1 MICKRRS
8 IRYSVAV
15 TLGVFGCAG
24 LIPAN
29 VSLAQDIPTATHSTR
44 MALGTTLS
52 LPSDV
57 GIGKGGRIYVVDGG
71 NHQLAV
77 FDALGVRVGTI
88 GEQGSEAGQFESP
101 VGLGISREGEVH
113 VADKGN
119 QRLQV
124 FSANGRFLREI
135 ALEENGE
142 KVDPVDVDVDV
153 DVAVS
158 ADGKEL
164 YVSANNSHRILVF
177 SSEGNLLRAWGGEGE
192 EPGMFRYPAT
202 IGLDPDGNILIVDVL
217 NQRVQKFDSDGYL
230 LLSFGELGGRPG
242 TFFRPKGIAVD
253 SVGRSYVSDSYLG
266 AIQVFDVF
274 GEFLY
279 VLGAGGKTTV
289 FKTPVGLAADGSRLF
304 VVQMLAG
311 NVLALDIEPPVG
323 PQP

>member
-1 MICKRRS
+1 MTCKRRS
-8 IRYSVAV
+8 SKRVFAMA
-15 TLGVFGCAG
+15 LGVFGCAG

-29 VSLAQDIPTATHSTR
+29 VSLAQGIPVATHNTGI
-44 MALGTTLS
+44 ALDTSLS

-57 GIGKGGRIYVVDGG
+57 GVGKEGRIYVVDGG

-77 FDALGVRVGTI
+77 FDAFGVRIGTL

-101 VGLGISREGEVH
+101 VGLGLSRKGEVY

-119 QRLQV
+119 QRLQM
-124 FSANGRFLREI
+124 FSADGRFLQEI

-142 KVDPVDVDVDV
+142 KVDPV

-177 SSEGNLLRAWGGEGE
+177 SSEGDLLRGWGGEGE

-202 IGLDPDGNILIVDVL
+202 IGLDPDGNVLVVDVL
-217 NQRVQKFDSDGYL
+217 NQRVQKFDSDGQW
-230 LLSFGELGGRPG
+230 LLSFGELGGKPG

-253 SVGRSYVSDSYLG
+253 SVGRIYVSDSYLG

-289 FKTPVGLAADGSRLF
+289 FETPVGLAADGSRLL

-311 NVLALDIEPPVG
+311 NVLALDIEPPMG

>member
-8 IRYSVAV
+8 IKSAVVV

-24 LIPAN
+24 LAPVN
-29 VSLAQDIPTATHSTR
+29 VALAQGIPTATHSTR
-44 MALGTTLS
+44 MTLGTSLS

-57 GIGKGGRIYVVDGG
+57 GVGKEGRIYVVDGG
-71 NHQLAV
+71 NHQVAV
-77 FDALGVRVGTI
+77 FDAFGVRIGTL
-88 GEQGSEAGQFESP
+88 GEHGSEAGQFESP
-101 VGLGISREGEVH
+101 VGLGISREGEVY

-124 FSANGRFLREI
+124 FSPGGRFLREI

-142 KVDPVDVDVDV
+142 KVDPV

-177 SSEGNLLRAWGGEGE
+177 SSAGNFLRAWGGEGE

-202 IGLDPDGNILIVDVL
+202 IGMDPDGNILIVDVL
-217 NQRVQKFDSDGYL
+217 NQRVQKFDSEGHL
-230 LLSFGELGGRPG
+230 LLSFGELGGKPG

-266 AIQVFDVF
+266 AIQVFDDF

-289 FKTPVGLAADGSRLF
+289 FKTPVGLAANGSRLL

-311 NVLALDIEPPVG
+311 NVLVLDIETPVG
-323 PQP
+323 SQP

>member
-1 MICKRRS
+1 MICKQRS
-8 IRYSVAV
+8 NRQAFAVA
-15 TLGVFGCAG
+15 LGVFGCAG
-24 LIPAN
+24 LIPAD
-29 VSLAQDIPTATHSTR
+29 VALAQDIPTATHNTR
-44 MALGTTLS
+44 MTLGTSLS

-57 GIGKGGRIYVVDGG
+57 GVGKDGKIYIVDGG

-77 FDALGVRVGTI
+77 FDAFGARIGTL
-88 GEQGSEAGQFESP
+88 GEQGSEEAQFESP
-101 VGLGISREGEVH
+101 VGLGISRKGEVY

-119 QRLQV
+119 HRLQM
-124 FSANGRFLREI
+124 FSADGRYLQEI
-135 ALEENGE
+135 ALEENGK
-142 KVDPVDVDVDV
+142 KVSPV

-177 SSEGNLLRAWGGEGE
+177 SSDGDLLRGWGGEGE

-202 IGLDPDGNILIVDVL
+202 IGLDPDGNVLVVDVL
-217 NQRVQKFDSDGYL
+217 NQRVQKFDSEGQL
-230 LLSFGELGGRPG
+230 LLSFGELGGKPG

-266 AIQVFDVF
+266 AIQVFNDS

-279 VLGAGGKTTV
+279 VLGAGGQTTV
-289 FKTPVGLAADGSRLF
+289 FSTPVGLAADGPRLL

-311 NVLALDIEPPVG
+311 NVLALDIEPPMG

>member
-8 IRYSVAV
+8 NKHAFAV
-15 TLGVFGCAG
+15 MVCLFGCAG
-24 LIPAN
+24 LIPAD
-29 VSLAQDIPTATHSTR
+29 VSLAQDIPTATHSSR
-44 MALGTTLS
+44 MTLGTSLS

-57 GIGKGGRIYVVDGG
+57 GVGKEGKIYVVDGG

-77 FDALGVRVGTI
+77 FDAFGVRIGTVGKR
-88 GEQGSEAGQFESP
+88 GSKDGQFESP
-101 VGLGISREGEVH
+101 VGLGISRKGEVYL
-113 VADKGN
+113 ADKGN
-119 QRLQV
+119 QCLQM
-124 FSANGRFLREI
+124 FSADGRFLREI

-142 KVDPVDVDVDV
+142 KVDPI

-158 ADGKEL
+158 TDGNEL

-177 SSEGNLLRAWGGEGE
+177 SSDGDFLRGWGGEGE

-202 IGLDPDGNILIVDVL
+202 IGLDPDGNVFVVDVL
-217 NQRVQKFDSDGYL
+217 NQRVQKFDSDGHL
-230 LLSFGELGGRPG
+230 LLSFGELGGKPG

-253 SVGRSYVSDSYLG
+253 SAGRSYVSDSYLG

-274 GEFLY
+274 GDFLY
-279 VLGAGGKTTV
+279 VFGAGGKTTV
-289 FKTPVGLAADGSRLF
+289 FKTPVGLTADGSRLL

-311 NVLALDIEPPVG
+311 NVLVLDIESPMG